1 MFVNMLSKCMDS
13 EYTYAEYSY
22 VRSMFWNHQYV
33 YRMVYDMQ
41 YVYRMVYDMQFVYE
55 VTVSENIV
63 NSVRNHSD

>member
-1 MFVNMLSKCMDS
+1 MLSKCMDS

-41 YVYRMVYDMQFVYE
+41 FVYE

>member
-41 YVYRMVYDMQFVYE
+41 FVYE